1 MKSKNQKEYEALV
14 EAKKK
19 GKLPRALFVRGMLLE
34 NKLKTNMKNT
44 KSRPTVTHITIE
56 RNPPYIVIVQGD
68 AGARNGAYEYS
79 ELFDDLG
86 SARAY
91 VNAESDKLVKE
102 NKKNVVRRV
111 ENL

>member
-1 MKSKNQKEYEALV
+1 MKRCLNHGSLGCGNLQPLDCKTCSVIA
-14 EAKKK
+14 
-19 GKLPRALFVRGMLLE
+19 RE
-34 NKLKTNMKNT
+34 NSVKNT

-56 RNPPYIVIVQGD
+56 RNPPYIVTVQGD

-79 ELFDDLG
+79 ELFGDLA

-91 VNAESDKLVKE
+91 VNSESDKLVKE
-102 NKKNVVRRV
+102 NKKNVVRKV

>member
-1 MKSKNQKEYEALV
+1 MKSKDQKEYEALV
-14 EAKKK
+14 KAKKK
-19 GKLPRALFVRGMLLE
+19 GKLPRVLFVRGMLLE

-44 KSRPTVTHITIE
+44 KSIPTVTHITIE
-56 RNPPYIVIVQGD
+56 RFPPFVVTINGD
-68 AGARNGAYEYS
+68 VGARNGAYCYS
-79 ELFDDLG
+79 DFFEDLA